1 MRTYGVGFVKEPVTA
16 QDCLPKEMVKMRFTI
31 NQFQLPVVRRSPV
44 APSRP
49 QCIVPITA
57 ESRVSVLGG
66 GKAPALDWVV
76 QR

>member
-1 MRTYGVGFVKEPVTA
+1 
-16 QDCLPKEMVKMRFTI
+16 MRFTI